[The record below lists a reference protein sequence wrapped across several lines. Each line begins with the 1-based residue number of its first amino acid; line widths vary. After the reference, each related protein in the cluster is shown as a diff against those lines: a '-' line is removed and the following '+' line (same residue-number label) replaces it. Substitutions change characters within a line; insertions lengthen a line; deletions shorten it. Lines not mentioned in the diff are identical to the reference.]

1 MGNYLC
7 FDSHAVLGHF
17 RLLSSRI
24 DLFGSYV
31 LLSQFR
37 PCDALHVFSLTIHM
51 HVDARALDDTWKKQF
66 PGAPSRGLEWKNKT
80 YELKRSVGMVLE
92 FFGWVPCYWWL
103 KIQMNGKT
111 LFNNSNDMVV
121 SWLARL
127 VVRNIPVI
135 LSVLASLHN
144 GLTSSVK
151 ENKTALVY
159 LEITWHLPI
168 PLFPAKDL
176 WAGNIAKSMMLKGNI
191 ALLPRMLTA
200 HWHSLW

>member
-7 FDSHAVLGHF
+7 FDSHAILGHF
-17 RLLSSRI
+17 RFLSSRI

-31 LLSQFR
+31 LFSQFR

-51 HVDARALDDTWKKQF
+51 HVDARALDDIWKKQF
-66 PGAPSRGLEWKNKT
+66 PGAPSRGLEWENKT

-103 KIQMNGKT
+103 KIRMNGKT

-151 ENKTALVY
+151 ESKQHWFTSKSHDIY
-159 LEITWHLPI
+159 LFHC
-168 PLFPAKDL
+168 FPPKISERAISQNQ
-176 WAGNIAKSMMLKGNI
+176 WC
-191 ALLPRMLTA
+191 
-200 HWHSLW
+200 

>member
-1 MGNYLC
+1 M
-7 FDSHAVLGHF
+7 
-17 RLLSSRI
+17 LLSSRI

-31 LLSQFR
+31 LFSQFR

-151 ENKTALVY
+151 ENKQHWFTSKSHDIY
-159 LEITWHLPI
+159 LFHC
-168 PLFPAKDL
+168 FPPKISERAISQNQL
-176 WAGNIAKSMMLKGNI
+176 C
-191 ALLPRMLTA
+191 
-200 HWHSLW
+200 